1 MRIYQLAR
9 NFYYAL
15 ERKKRDKYLGDLVS
29 KGLTLGQNVDI
40 VADYFFDPS
49 HCFLISIGDNTTI
62 APNVRL
68 IAHDASTKKIVG
80 YAKMGRI
87 DIKENC
93 FIGDSV
99 IVLPGVKIGPNSIV
113 GSGAVV
119 TKNVPPNSIVAGNPA
134 KVIASV
140 DEYIKKI
147 ETMSDQKKVFGKEYY
162 IENLDEKKRKEILD
176 TIGND
181 IGFIV

>member
-1 MRIYQLAR
+1 MSLYNILRRIYYR
-9 NFYYAL
+9 FEN
-15 ERKKRDKYLGDLVS
+15 KKRTKYLNDLVR
-29 KGLTLGQNVDI
+29 KGLTLGKNVDI

-68 IAHDASTKKIVG
+68 IAHDASTKKLIG
-80 YAKMGRI
+80 YAKIGKI
-87 DIKENC
+87 EIKENC

-99 IVLPGVKIGPNSIV
+99 MVLPNVKIGPNSIV

-119 TKNVPPNSIVAGNPA
+119 TKDIPPDSIAVGNPA
-134 KVIASV
+134 KVIATV
-140 DEYIKKI
+140 DEYIAKI
-147 ETMSDQKKVFGKEYY
+147 KGMSSKTKIFGREYY
-162 IENLDEKKRKEILD
+162 IEHLDDIKRKEILD
-176 TIGND
+176 TVGDD